1 MDLESPAEFYSFVSE
16 EVNPALFL
24 LVHLKEKDALR
35 NYSKVLQHGY
45 ATNSPFSELQVKR
58 FIKAVG
64 PQLLL
69 KKETTTA
76 SIGEENHLPLSDDD
90 YHIIQYLCGAILKW
104 AIKKFLGME
113 QEWCQS
119 QISDLDFT
127 HSHFRNINRSLI
139 CPNEKFT
146 KLMTKCEMEYR
157 KQKSTRKINVNGIL
171 GTLKWQEI
179 YPEIQDMKKHVLFQ
193 LLARYVRMRGHIAC
207 TYAKRQHIVKRKV
220 TKPSN
225 ATRQML
231 KNTQQKV

>member
-1 MDLESPAEFYSFVSE
+1 MG
-16 EVNPALFL
+16 N
-24 LVHLKEKDALR
+24 
-35 NYSKVLQHGY
+35 N
-45 ATNSPFSELQVKR
+45 
-58 FIKAVG
+58 
-64 PQLLL
+64 
-69 KKETTTA
+69 
-76 SIGEENHLPLSDDD
+76 
-90 YHIIQYLCGAILKW
+90 
-104 AIKKFLGME
+104 KFLGME

-157 KQKSTRKINVNGIL
+157 KQKSTRKINLNGIL